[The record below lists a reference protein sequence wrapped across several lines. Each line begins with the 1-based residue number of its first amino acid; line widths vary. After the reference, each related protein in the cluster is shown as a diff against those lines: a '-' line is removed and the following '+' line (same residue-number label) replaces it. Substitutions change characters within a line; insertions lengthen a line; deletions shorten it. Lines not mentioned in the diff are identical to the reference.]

1 MPGLQSGF
9 RGRIFKAV
17 HAEALKRKIDHDGLH
32 NLCVERFKVH
42 SMSDVTDG
50 QLLSIYRE
58 WTGKTLR
65 NRAKLPSRAW
75 KSEGIQMI
83 SGEELITLAQEF
95 AKRGLGA
102 EGQRNF
108 IRRQL
113 DGRDQIRTRKEFARV
128 LGGIRAMNK
137 RDGK

>member
-17 HAEALKRKIDHDGLH
+17 HAEALRRKIDHDALH
-32 NLCVERFKVH
+32 DLCTERFGVH

-50 QLLSIYRE
+50 QLLSLYRE

-65 NRAKLPSRAW
+65 NRSKLPSRGW
-75 KSEGIQMI
+75 EGDGIEMV
-83 SGEELITLAQEF
+83 SGEELIALAQEF
-95 AKRGLGA
+95 AKRQLGP

-113 DGRDQIRTRKEFARV
+113 RGRDEMRTRKDFVRV
-128 LGGIRAMNK
+128 LGGIRAMNR